1 MILVKKE
8 TENWLKIA
16 TNDLKV
22 AQALLKEELYL
33 NVIEH
38 SHAALEKLLKGLIV
52 EQKDIQPPKIHDLL
66 KLTTL
71 ALIENLQD
79 DMKNTLDELN
89 DLYLSTRYSGDFD
102 KLVKVLHKEKVEKLF
117 NKSKE
122 VFKWMQKKIS

>member
-1 MILVKKE
+1 M
-8 TENWLKIA
+8 
-16 TNDLKV
+16 
-22 AQALLKEELYL
+22 
-33 NVIEH
+33 
-38 SHAALEKLLKGLIV
+38 KGLIV

-79 DMKNTLDELN
+79 DIKKTLDELN

-102 KLVKVLHKEKVEKLF
+102 KLVKVLHKEKVEELF

-122 VFKWMQKKIS
+122 VFKWLQKKIS

>member
-1 MILVKKE
+1 MKKE

-16 TNDLKV
+16 NNDLKV
-22 AQALLKEELYL
+22 AEALLKEELYL

-38 SHAALEKLLKGLIV
+38 SHAALEKLIKGLIV

-66 KLTTL
+66 RLASL
-71 ALIENLQD
+71 ALIENIHV
-79 DMKNTLDELN
+79 DMKKTLDEVN

-102 KLVKVLHKEKVEKLF
+102 KLVKVLHKEKVEELF

-122 VFKWMQKKIS
+122 VFKWIQKKIS

>member
-1 MILVKKE
+1 MKKE

-16 TNDLKV
+16 RYELKV
-22 AQALLKEELYL
+22 AESLLKDGLFL
-33 NVIEH
+33 KVIEH
-38 SHAALEKLLKGLIV
+38 SHAALEKLLKGIIV

-79 DMKNTLDELN
+79 DTKNTLDELN

-102 KLVKVLHKEKVEKLF
+102 KLVSVLHKEKVEELF
-117 NKSKE
+117 KRSKE
-122 VFKWMQKKIS
+122 VFKWIQMKIS

>member
-1 MILVKKE
+1 MKKE

-16 TNDLKV
+16 RNDLKIAEV
-22 AQALLKEELYL
+22 LFNNGLYL
-33 NVIEH
+33 NVLEH
-38 SHAALEKLLKGLIV
+38 THAALEKLLKGLIV

-71 ALIENLQD
+71 ALIENLQE
-79 DMKNTLDELN
+79 DMRKTLDELN

-102 KLVKVLHKEKVEKLF
+102 KLVKVLHKEKVENVF

-122 VFKWMQKKIS
+122 VFKWIQKKIS